1 MLQLLIHRP
10 DPINHSRDIRFGGC
24 FKEHYPNTRPLVKRA
39 ILPTEEFN
47 RELVQV
53 WQESPSIATTVD
65 DLTAG
70 IINFQQA
77 TLASNVQYAVA
88 RKLLDSQQIQGAAM
102 VKLIDAAN
110 IGVNKSADQLVAAA
124 TGLGGE
130 VDTYA

>member
-1 MLQLLIHRP
+1 M
-10 DPINHSRDIRFGGC
+10 
-24 FKEHYPNTRPLVKRA
+24 
-39 ILPTEEFN
+39 
-47 RELVQV
+47 
-53 WQESPSIATTVD
+53 D

-88 RKLLDSQQIQGAAM
+88 RKLLDSQQMQGAAI

-124 TGLGGE
+124 TDLGGQ

>member
-1 MLQLLIHRP
+1 M
-10 DPINHSRDIRFGGC
+10 
-24 FKEHYPNTRPLVKRA
+24 
-39 ILPTEEFN
+39 
-47 RELVQV
+47 
-53 WQESPSIATTVD
+53 D
-65 DLTAG
+65 DLTSG

-88 RKLLDSQQIQGAAM
+88 RKLLDSQQMQGAAI

-130 VDTYA
+130 VDAYA